1 MTKRK
6 KSVAICLFILYA
18 TALLLILFFR
28 RYPTYIGQIYGE
40 SVLARLQLIP
50 FAGLVGAT
58 QAPLYSTVM
67 VLANLGNL
75 LGNCVLFLP
84 LGVFLPLFFQGCR
97 TGKRAFLVSLA
108 ACVALEAAQLFLLI
122 GVFDVTVILM
132 RLLGSFLGFSI
143 WKAMHLQQVC
153 SVVSHASKS

>member
-6 KSVAICLFILYA
+6 KNVAICLLILYA
-18 TALLLILFFR
+18 AALLLILFFR
-28 RYPTYIGQIYGE
+28 HYPTYIGQIYGE

-84 LGVFLPLFFQGCR
+84 LGIFLPLFFQGCKN
-97 TGKRAFLVSLA
+97 GKRVFLVSLA
-108 ACVALEAAQLFLLI
+108 VCLALEATQLFLLI

-132 RLLGSFLGFSI
+132 RLLGSSLGFSI
-143 WKAMHLQQVC
+143 WKTIHLQQVC
-153 SVVSHASKS
+153 SAAPQASKN